1 MEDQKLKINNKKSH
15 FVRYLI
21 ISIIAWIPIGL
32 LIQIMQQYDLVINVA
47 SQLYLLWI
55 AAGFILFSSL
65 FLLIAKRI
73 KQPNVG
79 TTLILMAASLLSL
92 PTMFFIGVME
102 LFGTAYLLY
111 SGPFSYSPISIG
123 HADWLNGVG
132 PPQNYIL
139 VQIPQ
144 YAGNNIYEVPQAI
157 PIPYFIIITVLTAIF
172 IICIA
177 VLAIKLRK
185 S

>member
-79 TTLILMAASLLSL
+79 TTLILMAASLYRYQRCFLS
-92 PTMFFIGVME
+92 V
-102 LFGTAYLLY
+102 
-111 SGPFSYSPISIG
+111 
-123 HADWLNGVG
+123 
-132 PPQNYIL
+132 
-139 VQIPQ
+139 
-144 YAGNNIYEVPQAI
+144 
-157 PIPYFIIITVLTAIF
+157 
-172 IICIA
+172 
-177 VLAIKLRK
+177 
-185 S
+185 